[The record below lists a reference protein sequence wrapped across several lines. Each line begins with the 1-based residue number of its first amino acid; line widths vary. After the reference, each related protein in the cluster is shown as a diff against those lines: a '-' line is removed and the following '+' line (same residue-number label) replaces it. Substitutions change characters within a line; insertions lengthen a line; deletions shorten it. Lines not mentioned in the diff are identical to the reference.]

1 METTIPTKT
10 CGFMAFIVVLMVSLE
25 GKSGLTESVE
35 QNSKFVCQVFS
46 NFRVNKHLIVSI
58 SKI

>member
-10 CGFMAFIVVLMVSLE
+10 CGFIAGIVVHMVSLE

-46 NFRVNKHLIVSI
+46 NYCVHKHFIVSI
-58 SKI
+58 CE